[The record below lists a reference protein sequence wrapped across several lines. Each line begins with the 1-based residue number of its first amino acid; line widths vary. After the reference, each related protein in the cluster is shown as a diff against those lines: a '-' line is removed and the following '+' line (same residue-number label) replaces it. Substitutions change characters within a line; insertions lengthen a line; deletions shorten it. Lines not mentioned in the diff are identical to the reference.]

1 MRTCE
6 RCGVITPVPAKIM
19 PGAFVF
25 GLFLGGSPLNPLL
38 CNDCAGLYNLYAL
51 ASLVVFC
58 VGAFV
63 LFAIFV

>member
-1 MRTCE
+1 
-6 RCGVITPVPAKIM
+6 M